1 MDGCHSTLSKRSN
14 PIDTHLCYLFI
25 KFSSY
30 CVPVIL
36 KKKGLMLFIMCV
48 SFYLLFLFKMGD
60 NTEKTGYF
68 EKAPVNQWSFNGYGK
83 YMTKDRRRH
92 PDISTIRSKYRV
104 NLNELTQLET
114 SDTERKRKLNEL
126 ADDFVS

>member
-1 MDGCHSTLSKRSN
+1 
-14 PIDTHLCYLFI
+14 
-25 KFSSY
+25 
-30 CVPVIL
+30 
-36 KKKGLMLFIMCV
+36 MLFIMCV

-60 NTEKTGYF
+60 NTETTGYF

-92 PDISTIRSKYRV
+92 PDTSTIRSKYRV